1 MKKLSEQLRAHNK
14 TESSSGLLGLG
25 SDLSQIL
32 SSFLERSGTG
42 HGKGSRFQH
51 AEKLQFAKVMK
62 IFAIRILS
70 IHSCPLVYLL
80 SPLFLFL
87 PTFVCP
93 SFPRSQ
99 EEDAPVA
106 VEATSEED
114 LQRQREEELT
124 TLRQQ
129 LDEWSSKY
137 EKLELE
143 IKKYTAGK

>member
-14 TESSSGLLGLG
+14 TESSSGPLGLG

-87 PTFVCP
+87 PTFV
-93 SFPRSQ
+93 FPFLSLVPRKRM
-99 EEDAPVA
+99 
-106 VEATSEED
+106 
-114 LQRQREEELT
+114 LQLQLKQHQRRTCSDRE
-124 TLRQQ
+124 RK
-129 LDEWSSKY
+129 S
-137 EKLELE
+137 
-143 IKKYTAGK
+143 